1 MVSNGWSCLMA
12 VGKSNFNKSMKQKI
26 HEVVTEAIIELNN
39 ELQIEDLKTPS
50 SETRLYGAKSALD
63 SISLV
68 TLIADVEDK
77 ISSEFGKDIVLAD
90 ERAMSQRLSP
100 FGRVGTL
107 VDYIEKLLSEE
118 Q

>member
-1 MVSNGWSCLMA
+1 MN
-12 VGKSNFNKSMKQKI
+12 NKI
-26 HEVVTEAIIELNN
+26 HEIVTQAIADLNSELQMDELNSP
-39 ELQIEDLKTPS
+39 T
-50 SETRLYGAKSALD
+50 SETRLYGSKSALD

-68 TLIADVEDK
+68 TLIADIEEK
-77 ISSEFGKDIVLAD
+77 ISSEFGKEIILAD

-107 VDYIEKLLSEE
+107 VDYIEKLLAED

>member
-1 MVSNGWSCLMA
+1 
-12 VGKSNFNKSMKQKI
+12 MKQKI
-26 HEVVTEAIIELNN
+26 YEVVTGAILELNN
-39 ELQIEDLKTPS
+39 ELQVEELNSPT
-50 SETRLYGAKSALD
+50 SETRLYGSKSALD

-68 TLIADVEDK
+68 TLIADIEDK
-77 ISSEFGKDIVLAD
+77 ISAEFGRDIVLAD

-100 FGRVGTL
+100 FGRVSTL

>member
-1 MVSNGWSCLMA
+1 MGAEKLE
-12 VGKSNFNKSMKQKI
+12 FNKSMKEKI
-26 HEVVTEAIIELNN
+26 HEVVTGAIIELNN
-39 ELQIEDLKTPS
+39 ELQIEELKAPT

-118 Q
+118 L